1 MSYNI
6 KNQVTRDERSLEN
19 FDKYQNIWFK
29 NIKKGENARKK
40 LNNYDIKNHKINIQ
54 QELNTPDISLFE
66 RLDLE
71 LFPKKNNR
79 ELLNASVNSLLDYSG
94 INWKQS
100 LRNSQID
107 LINDEIVPLRLSID
121 QIND

>member
-1 MSYNI
+1 LSYNI